1 MRINRL
7 LIANRGEIAVRI
19 IKTAKAMGLHCVTMH
34 SEADK
39 NALFVKLSDES
50 FFLPNGYL
58 DIQTIINKSKEL
70 QVDAIHP
77 GYGFLSENSDF
88 CKKVKDSKIIWI
100 GPDPDTIDLMGD
112 KINSKE
118 LCIKEGIPTLLKSTE
133 PKDAKKIGF
142 PILVKASAGGGGKG
156 MRIVETQSQLKDAIA
171 AAKREASSSFGDD
184 RVFLEKFISKSRHI
198 EVQILA
204 DNFGNVIH
212 LGERECSIQR
222 RHQKII
228 EESPSSRL
236 TEKIRSEI
244 TSTAANL
251 AKKINYKSAGTVE
264 FLFDEETNEF
274 WFLEV
279 NTRLQVEHP
288 ITEAVTGIDLVK
300 EQIKIAEGKKLS
312 LKQDDIRHSG
322 HAIEARIYAENPNN
336 NFLPE
341 IGKLEKMQYPLNEGI
356 RWDNG
361 VESGDVV
368 TPNYD
373 PMLAKVIAHAETR
386 EQASKLLAKE
396 LKSTHIAGLI
406 TNKEFLVN
414 CLENKSFLGGKT
426 TSDFIERESKKIF
439 LDIDKGLVDKSMKAA
454 VLWLQQINKL
464 DNERLNFLPRNWTNG
479 IMPKENIS
487 FTYQEEEYIFSYEN
501 ISEDI
506 VIHRK
511 FFERISESKAK
522 LLDHN
527 QAGIRVELD
536 EIILSAQITK
546 QNDLIT
552 VNLGK
557 GDVCFKINPRFADPN
572 EVSIEGGLVAPM
584 PGKILKIMNKKGAKV
599 KAGDTLIILEAMKM
613 EHTIKA
619 SDQGIISDLFVKVGD
634 QVENGSLLMKID

>member
-100 GPDPDTIDLMGD
+100 GPDPETIDLMGD

-251 AKKINYKSAGTVE
+251 AKKINYPSAGTVE

-341 IGKLEKMQYPLNEGI
+341 IGKLEKMHYPLNEGI

-454 VLWLQQINKL
+454 VLWLQQMNKL

-511 FFERISESKAK
+511 YFERISESKAK

>member
-100 GPDPDTIDLMGD
+100 GPDPETIDLMGD

-171 AAKREASSSFGDD
+171 SAKREASSSFGDD

-300 EQIKIAEGKKLS
+300 EQIKIAQGKKLS

-511 FFERISESKAK
+511 YFERISESKAK

>member
-100 GPDPDTIDLMGD
+100 GPDPGTIDLMGD

-300 EQIKIAEGKKLS
+300 EQITIAEGKKLS

-341 IGKLEKMQYPLNEGI
+341 IGKLEKMHYPLNEGI

-511 FFERISESKAK
+511 YFERISESKAK

>member
-58 DIQTIINKSKEL
+58 DIQRIINKSKEL

-100 GPDPDTIDLMGD
+100 GPDPETIDLMGD

-341 IGKLEKMQYPLNEGI
+341 IGKLEKMHYPLNEGI

-511 FFERISESKAK
+511 YFERISESKAK

>member
-100 GPDPDTIDLMGD
+100 GPDPETIDLMGD

-118 LCIKEGIPTLLKSTE
+118 LCIREGIPTLLKSTE

-341 IGKLEKMQYPLNEGI
+341 IGKLEKMHYPLNEGI

-454 VLWLQQINKL
+454 VLWLQQMNKL

-511 FFERISESKAK
+511 YFERISESKAK

>member
-100 GPDPDTIDLMGD
+100 GPDPETIDLMGD

-341 IGKLEKMQYPLNEGI
+341 IGKLEKMHYPLNEGI

-511 FFERISESKAK
+511 YFERISESKAK
-522 LLDHN
+522 LLDHS

>member
-100 GPDPDTIDLMGD
+100 GPDPETIDLMGD

-341 IGKLEKMQYPLNEGI
+341 IGKLEKMHYPLNEGI

-454 VLWLQQINKL
+454 VLWLQQMNKL

-511 FFERISESKAK
+511 YFERISESKAK

-527 QAGIRVELD
+527 QVGIRVELD

>member
-100 GPDPDTIDLMGD
+100 GPDPETIDLMGD

-244 TSTAANL
+244 TSTATNL

-341 IGKLEKMQYPLNEGI
+341 IGKLEKMHYPLNEGI

-454 VLWLQQINKL
+454 VLWLQQMNKL

-511 FFERISESKAK
+511 YFERISESKAK

>member
-100 GPDPDTIDLMGD
+100 GPDPETIDLMGD

-341 IGKLEKMQYPLNEGI
+341 IGKLEKMNYPLNEGI

-454 VLWLQQINKL
+454 VLWLQQMNKL

-511 FFERISESKAK
+511 YFERISESKAK

>member
-100 GPDPDTIDLMGD
+100 GPDPETIDLMGD

-300 EQIKIAEGKKLS
+300 EQITIAEGKKLS

-341 IGKLEKMQYPLNEGI
+341 IGKLEKMHYPLNEGI

-511 FFERISESKAK
+511 YFERISESKAK

>member
-100 GPDPDTIDLMGD
+100 GPDPETIDLMGD

-341 IGKLEKMQYPLNEGI
+341 IGKLEKIQYPLNEGI

-454 VLWLQQINKL
+454 VLWLQQMNKL

-511 FFERISESKAK
+511 YFERISESKAK

>member
-100 GPDPDTIDLMGD
+100 GPDPETIDLMGD

-341 IGKLEKMQYPLNEGI
+341 IGKLEKIHYPLNEGI

-454 VLWLQQINKL
+454 VLWLQQMNKL

-511 FFERISESKAK
+511 YFERISESKAK

>member
-100 GPDPDTIDLMGD
+100 GPDPETIDLMGD

-341 IGKLEKMQYPLNEGI
+341 IGKLEKMHYPLNEGI

-361 VESGDVV
+361 VESGDIV

-386 EQASKLLAKE
+386 EQASKLLARE

-454 VLWLQQINKL
+454 VLWLQQMNKL

-511 FFERISESKAK
+511 YFERISESKAK

-619 SDQGIISDLFVKVGD
+619 NDQGIISDLFVKVGD

>member
-100 GPDPDTIDLMGD
+100 GPDPETIDLMGD

-156 MRIVETQSQLKDAIA
+156 MRIVETQRQLKDAIA

-341 IGKLEKMQYPLNEGI
+341 IGKLEKMHYPLNEGI

-511 FFERISESKAK
+511 YFERISESKAK

>member
-19 IKTAKAMGLHCVTMH
+19 IKTAKAMGLQCVTMH

-100 GPDPDTIDLMGD
+100 GPDPETIDLMGD

-244 TSTAANL
+244 TSTAAKL

-341 IGKLEKMQYPLNEGI
+341 IGKLEKMHYPLNEGI

-511 FFERISESKAK
+511 YFERISESKAK

-546 QNDLIT
+546 QNNLIT

>member
-34 SEADK
+34 SKADK

-100 GPDPDTIDLMGD
+100 GPDPETIDLMGD

-118 LCIKEGIPTLLKSTE
+118 LCIKEGIPTLLKSSE

-156 MRIVETQSQLKDAIA
+156 MRIVEAQSQLKDAIA

-341 IGKLEKMQYPLNEGI
+341 IGKLEKMHYPLNEGI

-464 DNERLNFLPRNWTNG
+464 DNQRLNFLPRNWTNG

-511 FFERISESKAK
+511 YFERISESKAK